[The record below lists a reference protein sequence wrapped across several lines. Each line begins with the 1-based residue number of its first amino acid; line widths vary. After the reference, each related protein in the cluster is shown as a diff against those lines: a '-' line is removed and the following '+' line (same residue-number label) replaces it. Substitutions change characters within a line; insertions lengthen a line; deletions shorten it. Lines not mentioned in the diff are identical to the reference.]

1 MRTEIKA
8 LFTGVVALSSAV
20 LLAGC
25 PGKLRE
31 PERFLDGGAGD
42 GGTNCPDVPKEIF
55 AKKCA
60 GNSCH
65 GGSTPALGLD
75 LVAPDVATRVVG
87 KDSMGCTGRPLA
99 DPSAPETS
107 VLYIKV
113 APGDM
118 CGSRMPLGNS
128 LSDEEVDCVKSW
140 IGQQTA
146 APTTSAATGATGAG
160 GAGGGG
166 AGGNGG
172 AGGK

>member
-1 MRTEIKA
+1 MRTELKA
-8 LFTGVVALSSAV
+8 LFTGVVALASTV

-25 PGKLRE
+25 PGELRE
-31 PERFLDGGAGD
+31 PGRFLDGGTAD
-42 GGTNCPDVPKEIF
+42 GGTNCPDVPTEIF

-75 LVAPDVATRVVG
+75 LVAPDVASRVVG
-87 KDSMGCTGRPLA
+87 KPSMGCTGHPLA
-99 DPSAPETS
+99 DPSAPEDS

-140 IGQQTA
+140 IGKQTA
-146 APTTSAATGATGAG
+146 VPTSSAATGTTGAG
-160 GAGGGG
+160 GAGG